1 METLEEIIGQYDR
14 AEYDADCRRIA
25 ELIKSGVPIKFTKY
39 ATGSDKTIQTE
50 IKAKVVGRIKPAPI
64 ENVQEAPSATEIA
77 SPIYKKTFAHNPQGL
92 VKK

>member
-39 ATGSDKTIQTE
+39 TTGSDRTIQTE

-64 ENVQEAPSATEIA
+64 ENTLEAPSAAEIA
-77 SPIYKKTFAHNPQGL
+77 SPIYKERNQRL
-92 VKK
+92 SSR

>member
-39 ATGSDKTIQTE
+39 ATGSDN
-50 IKAKVVGRIKPAPI
+50 R
-64 ENVQEAPSATEIA
+64 
-77 SPIYKKTFAHNPQGL
+77 
-92 VKK
+92 

>member
-39 ATGSDKTIQTE
+39 APGSEKTIQTE
-50 IKAKVVGRIKPAPI
+50 IKTKVVGRIKPAPI
-64 ENVQEAPSATEIA
+64 ENNLKHILQLR
-77 SPIYKKTFAHNPQGL
+77 SPHLYIRKRKHRLSSP
-92 VKK
+92 